1 MVSQLLY
8 GDCFKI
14 ISTKENWIEIFT
26 IQDKYA
32 GWIFKNEFQ
41 HKQAFGTQKLMLLFE
56 RYQVTERLDEY
67 RTNLVKSRWRR
78 IFG

>member
-1 MVSQLLY
+1 LAP
-8 GDCFKI
+8 
-14 ISTKENWIEIFT
+14 ISVDSKQVGFL
-26 IQDKYA
+26 
-32 GWIFKNEFQ
+32 GVLPIFKNEFQ